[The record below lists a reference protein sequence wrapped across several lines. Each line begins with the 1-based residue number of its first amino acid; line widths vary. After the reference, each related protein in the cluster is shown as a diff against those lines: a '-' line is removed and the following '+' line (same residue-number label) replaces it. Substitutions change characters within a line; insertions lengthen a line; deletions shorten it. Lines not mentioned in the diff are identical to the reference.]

1 MRKERPHNAISGV
14 IRNAEYAFQ
23 RKVKVNPIRKQYH
36 EPGEP
41 EYCKYN
47 CPVCQA
53 VGNTH
58 ISIPYLDEH
67 CPLCNVALNWSDML
81 ELGIDVLVLTEP
93 EDKNKGFI
101 VSLPDETKESQY
113 GIQFYHD
120 PKPNTF
126 YYPAQELTVLTALN
140 E

>member
-1 MRKERPHNAISGV
+1 MKKERPHNTISGV

-36 EPGEP
+36 DLGEP
-41 EYCKYN
+41 EYYKYN

-67 CPLCNVALNWSDML
+67 FPLCNVALNWSYML

-120 PKPNTF
+120 PKRDTF
-126 YYPAQELTVLTALN
+126 YYPAQELTVLTAPD